1 LVAGIH
7 PRDRTVRPQIVD
19 AKSNPSFYRLIK
31 AYERLTGTGA
41 LVNTS
46 LNLHGEPL
54 VSTPAQ
60 ALRLLELS
68 GLGHLALGNLLISK
82 QEQLLHAKPDF
93 DQVMSA

>member
-1 LVAGIH
+1 
-7 PRDRTVRPQIVD
+7 
-19 AKSNPSFYRLIK
+19 
-31 AYERLTGTGA
+31 